1 MFRRRTRRLQ
11 HSFALPDHRRRRMVL
26 LRPPGTLATRITV
39 LAVLAAIAL
48 MAAMLAGGVKDG
60 PLAQQPQI
68 GPGPDAE
75 NAPGPQEECPDAE
88 IVYER
93 LATGDLETNLF
104 ETSTDRF
111 IVSYEVLQLQPGQ
124 GMPSFHATI
133 EDEDG
138 RDIAS
143 GTIPSP
149 QPGDPVRI
157 DLRPNMGRTVI
168 DAPPG
173 SYRVDISPSKIDRR
187 YARLVEECT

>member
-1 MFRRRTRRLQ
+1 
-11 HSFALPDHRRRRMVL
+11 MVL

-39 LAVLAAIAL
+39 LAGLAAITL
-48 MAAMLAGGVKDG
+48 MAAMLVGGVKAG

-68 GPGPDAE
+68 GSGPDAE

-88 IVYER
+88 IVHER

-138 RDIAS
+138 QIISS
-143 GTIPSP
+143 GYIPSP
-149 QPGDPVRI
+149 HPGDPVRI
-157 DLRPNMGRTVI
+157 DLRPNMGRTIV
-168 DAPPG
+168 DAEPG
-173 SYRVDISPSKIDRR
+173 SYRVAISPSKSDRR
-187 YARLVEECT
+187 YAVTVEECGV

>member
-11 HSFALPDHRRRRMVL
+11 HSFALPDHRRRKMVL

-48 MAAMLAGGVKDG
+48 MTAMLAGGVKDG

-88 IVYER
+88 IVHER
-93 LATGDLETNLF
+93 LATGDLEANLF

-111 IVSYEVLQLQPGQ
+111 IVSYEVLQLQPDQ
-124 GMPSFHATI
+124 RMPSFHATI
-133 EDEDG
+133 EDENG
-138 RDIAS
+138 RSISS
-143 GTIPSP
+143 GEIPSP
-149 QPGDPVRI
+149 QPGDPVRK
-157 DLRPNMGRTVI
+157 DLTPNMGRTIV
-168 DAPPG
+168 DAEPG
-173 SYRVDISPSKIDRR
+173 SYRVALRPSESDRR
-187 YARLVEECT
+187 YAVMVEECT